1 MSYIVGDRRIK
12 NRREA
17 DDRNEH
23 FKAVLILAF
32 TLVAVAMLWL
42 GIEIGERGERQK
54 QQIISAHIN
63 Q

>member
-1 MSYIVGDRRIK
+1 MSYIVGDRRIT

-23 FKAVLILAF
+23 FKAVLIVGCI
-32 TLVAVAMLWL
+32 LVSCLMFWL
-42 GIEIGERGERQK
+42 GVEIGERGERQK